1 VSVPR
6 ENNFNMIRLVLA
18 CLVIFG
24 HAPELMDGNRSR
36 EPLTALF
43 GTLSLG
49 EFAVDG
55 FFVLS
60 GYLISQSWLSKPS
73 VFGFLKNRVL
83 RIYPGFIA
91 CVLLVVFLDLCVIKV
106 GDPSKFVW
114 FDLLRGLCTLHV
126 RGVPPVFAGSHYPAA
141 NGPLWSIPYE
151 FRCYL
156 VVLLLGFFQLL
167 RNRRLI
173 AFILLGACTLH
184 MVHFLGLVHSS
195 WSLPLRCFMCFMFG
209 VYYRCYRDTIP
220 WSASAVVVALA
231 LLMLGMSVNE
241 VAEASICLFGGYV
254 LIWLAERAP
263 AFQAFNKL
271 PDVSYGVYLYAWPIN
286 KALLW
291 FWPAISLE
299 ASMLLVLF
307 GALVAGC
314 LSWYLVEKPALRL
327 K

>member
-36 EPLTALF
+36 EPLTVLF

-49 EFAVDG
+49 ELAVDG

-60 GYLISQSWLSKPS
+60 GYLISQSWLSRPS

-83 RIYPGFIA
+83 RIYPGFIV
-91 CVLLVVFLDLCVIKV
+91 CVLLVVFMTLCVIKV

-114 FDLLRGLCTLHV
+114 SDFLRGLATLNV
-126 RGVPPVFAGSHYPAA
+126 KGVPTVFPGTPHPVVNGS
-141 NGPLWSIPYE
+141 LWSIPYE

-156 VVLLLGFFQLL
+156 LVLFLGLCQVLN
-167 RNRRLI
+167 NRRFISL
-173 AFILLGACTLH
+173 ILLGACALH
-184 MVHFLGLVHSS
+184 LVHVVGLVHSS
-195 WSLPLRCFMCFMFG
+195 WALPIRCFMCFVFG
-209 VYYRCYRDTIP
+209 VFYRCYRDSLP
-220 WSASAVVVALA
+220 WSGSYVVFALIFM
-231 LLMLGMSVNE
+231 LLGMCMLETAE
-241 VAEASICLFGGYV
+241 VSICLFGGYIM
-254 LIWLAERAP
+254 IWLAERAP
-263 AFQAFNKL
+263 VFHAFNKL

-291 FWPAISLE
+291 FWPAVSLG
-299 ASMLLVLF
+299 ASMVLVLL
-307 GALVAGC
+307 GSLVVGS